1 MENPDIK
8 IIKTE
13 DDSLSLYSDEYEQ
26 AMHSTSG
33 AYQEAL
39 LKHIFPSMILE
50 SPRDE
55 LYVLDIGFGIGYN
68 ILALI
73 IEFTRKNTNQRLNII
88 SLEKD
93 NSINSLIRKIVFYDE
108 REKIYAKI
116 KDCFST
122 GSMDYDG
129 WSIEIKFGDARK
141 SVKELNAYIFDAVF
155 HDPYSPSKNPEL
167 WTVEFF
173 KEIKNIMKE
182 GAILTTYSSA
192 SQIRMALAEAGF
204 NIYKGPSVG
213 KKREGTLASHGNTI
227 TGLEQIDI
235 LNLKTDIASIPYRD
249 YYLKDTRE
257 EIITRRITMKKAAR
271 VKNLQ

>member
-1 MENPDIK
+1 MENPDFR
-8 IIKTE
+8 IIRTE
-13 DDSLSLYSDEYEQ
+13 DDSLSLYSDEYGQ
-26 AMHSTSG
+26 AMHSISG

-73 IEFTRKNTNQRLNII
+73 IEFIRKNTNRKLNII

-93 NSINSLIRKIVFYDE
+93 NSINSLIRKIVFDDE
-108 REKIYAKI
+108 REKIFAKI

-122 GSMDYDG
+122 GSMDYG
-129 WSIEIKFGDARK
+129 GCSIKIKFGDARK
-141 SVKELNAYIFDAVF
+141 SVKELNTCMFDAVF

-173 KEIKNIMKE
+173 MEIKNLMKE
-182 GAILTTYSSA
+182 GAVLTTYSSA
-192 SQIRMALAEAGF
+192 NQIRMALAEAGF
-204 NIYKGPSVG
+204 KIYKGPSVG

-235 LNLKTDIASIPYRD
+235 LSLKNDIKSIPYRD
-249 YYLKDTRE
+249 YDLKDTRE
-257 EIITRRITMKKAAR
+257 EIITRRISMKKTAR
-271 VKNLQ
+271 SKRL